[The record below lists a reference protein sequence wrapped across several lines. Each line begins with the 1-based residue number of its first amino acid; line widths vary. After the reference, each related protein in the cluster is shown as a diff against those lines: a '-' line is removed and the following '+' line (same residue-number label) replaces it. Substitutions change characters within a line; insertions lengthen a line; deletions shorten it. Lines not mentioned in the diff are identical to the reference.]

1 MKGWNNSMKDEKC
14 TLIREL
20 LPLYIEEIANEE
32 TTNIIKEHIKTCTS
46 CRELCKKEQTNFS
59 LHFEPVKIDKET
71 LVYINGIK
79 LWYLLCPLIMLL
91 LLRLEWPI
99 FLRIYEG
106 FLFLFAVCCIAS
118 EIFYKGTWWDPECV
132 QTQEEIRDNAKKKRG
147 KLYTRPILIALP
159 SILTILIMELPRCI
173 GYFIY

>member
-1 MKGWNNSMKDEKC
+1 MKDEKC

-20 LPLYIEEIANEE
+20 LPLYIEEITNEE
-32 TTNIIKEHIKTCTS
+32 TTNIMKEHIKTCTS
-46 CRELCKKEQTNFS
+46 CRELCKKEKMNFS

-91 LLRLEWPI
+91 LLRLEWPT

-132 QTQEEIRDNAKKKRG
+132 QTQEEIRDNVKKKRG

-173 GYFIY
+173 GYFIN

>member
-1 MKGWNNSMKDEKC
+1 MKDEKC

-20 LPLYIEEIANEE
+20 LPLYIEEITNKE
-32 TTNIIKEHIKTCTS
+32 TTDIIKEHIKTCTS

-59 LHFEPVKIDKET
+59 VHFESIKTDKET
-71 LVYINGIK
+71 LGYINGIK

-91 LLRLEWPI
+91 FVRLEWSALI
-99 FLRIYEG
+99 RIYEG
-106 FLFLFAVCCIAS
+106 FLFLFAACCIAS
-118 EIFYKGTWWDPECV
+118 EIFHKGTWWDSECI
-132 QTQEEIRDNAKKKRG
+132 QMQEEIRNTARKKRG

-159 SILTILIMELPRCI
+159 SILTILIMELPKCI